1 MFDMILNKPLFSAI
15 KTLKV
20 ASNQST
26 VEKFKE
32 KTNNFQMSQK
42 KKQK

>member
-26 VEKFKE
+26 VGKFKE
-32 KTNNFQMSQK
+32 KNNFQMSQK